1 MKRFLKTTI
10 FLLLSS
16 ATIFAKEEQ
25 LKNKVIEG
33 EKPQLKVMTYNIA
46 AGANNFKVDLKKTAE
61 TIKKINPDIIG
72 IQEVDKLTGR
82 SGKIDQGKI
91 LAELTGYN
99 IIYGKAIDHDGGE
112 YGIAILTKHQ
122 VKDSHQISLPSI
134 DEQRIALITT
144 IDVPNFPAP
153 ITYINTHL
161 DWHENPTERMNQ
173 IYAIDEHQLDIR
185 GIKILGGDFNDT
197 KESNVIKQLGRY
209 WESVIP
215 ENMDNRTW
223 PAVNP
228 EVGIDNIFTNK
239 AQKWNVK
246 TYIPN
251 SDNSSVVDQVEWDK
265 VSDHLPVIS
274 VLELVEQ

>member
-1 MKRFLKTTI
+1 MKKFLKTTI
-10 FLLLSS
+10 FLLLS
-16 ATIFAKEEQ
+16 AVTIFAKEEP

-99 IIYGKAIDHDGGE
+99 IVYGKAIDHDGGE
-112 YGIAILTKHQ
+112 YGIAVLTKHQ
-122 VKDSHQISLPSI
+122 IKESHQISLPSI

-251 SDNSSVVDQVEWDK
+251 SDNSPVVDQIEWNK

-274 VLELVEQ
+274 ILELVEQ

>member
-1 MKRFLKTTI
+1 MKKFLKTTI
-10 FLLLSS
+10 FLLLS
-16 ATIFAKEEQ
+16 AVTIFAKEEP

-46 AGANNFKVDLKKTAE
+46 AGANNFKVNLKKTAQ

-99 IIYGKAIDHDGGE
+99 IVYGKAIDHDGGE
-112 YGIAILTKHQ
+112 YGIAVLTKHQ
-122 VKDSHQISLPSI
+122 IKESHQISLPSI

-251 SDNSSVVDQVEWDK
+251 SDNSPVVDQIEWDK

-274 VLELVEQ
+274 ILELVEQ

>member
-1 MKRFLKTTI
+1 MKRFLKTAI

-16 ATIFAKEEQ
+16 ATIFAKEEP
-25 LKNKVIEG
+25 LKNKVIKG

-61 TIKKINPDIIG
+61 IIKKINPDIIG

-122 VKDSHQISLPSI
+122 VKDSHQISLPSM
-134 DEQRIALITT
+134 DEQRIALIAT
-144 IDVPNFPAP
+144 IDIPNFPAP

-215 ENMDNRTW
+215 KNMDNRTW
-223 PAVNP
+223 PAINP

-246 TYIPN
+246 TNIPN
-251 SDNSSVVDQVEWDK
+251 SDNSSVIDQVEWDK
-265 VSDHLPVIS
+265 VSDHLPIIS

>member
-1 MKRFLKTTI
+1 
-10 FLLLSS
+10 
-16 ATIFAKEEQ
+16 
-25 LKNKVIEG
+25 
-33 EKPQLKVMTYNIA
+33 MTYNIA

-61 TIKKINPDIIG
+61 TIKKINSDIIG
-72 IQEVDKLTGR
+72 IQEVDKLTE
-82 SGKIDQGKI
+82 K
-91 LAELTGYN
+91 T
-99 IIYGKAIDHDGGE
+99 
-112 YGIAILTKHQ
+112 
-122 VKDSHQISLPSI
+122 
-134 DEQRIALITT
+134 
-144 IDVPNFPAP
+144 
-153 ITYINTHL
+153 
-161 DWHENPTERMNQ
+161 NQ
-173 IYAIDEHQLDIR
+173 IYAIDEHQLDIK
-185 GIKILGGDFNDT
+185 GIKILDGDFNDT

-251 SDNSSVVDQVEWDK
+251 SDNSPVVDQIEWDK

-274 VLELVEQ
+274 ILELVEQ

>member
-1 MKRFLKTTI
+1 MKKFLKTTI
-10 FLLLSS
+10 FLLLS
-16 ATIFAKEEQ
+16 AVTIFAKEEP

-99 IIYGKAIDHDGGE
+99 IVYGKAIDHDGGE
-112 YGIAILTKHQ
+112 YGIAVLTKHQ
-122 VKDSHQISLPSI
+122 IKESHQISLPSI

-185 GIKILGGDFNDT
+185 GIKILSGDFNDT
-197 KESNVIKQLGRY
+197 RESNVIKQLGRY

-228 EVGIDNIFTNK
+228 EVRIDNIFTNK

-251 SDNSSVVDQVEWDK
+251 SDNSPVVDQIEWDK

-274 VLELVEQ
+274 ILELVEQ

>member
-251 SDNSSVVDQVEWDK
+251 SNNSSVVDQVEWDK

>member
-274 VLELVEQ
+274 VLELIEQ

>member
-1 MKRFLKTTI
+1 MKKFLKTTI
-10 FLLLSS
+10 FLLLS
-16 ATIFAKEEQ
+16 AVTIFAKEEP

-99 IIYGKAIDHDGGE
+99 IVYGKAIDHDGGE
-112 YGIAILTKHQ
+112 YGIAVLTKHQ
-122 VKDSHQISLPSI
+122 IKESHQISLPSI

-251 SDNSSVVDQVEWDK
+251 SDNSPVVDQIEWDK

-274 VLELVEQ
+274 ILELVEQ

>member
-1 MKRFLKTTI
+1 MKKFLKTTI
-10 FLLLSS
+10 FLLLS
-16 ATIFAKEEQ
+16 AVTIFAKEEP

-33 EKPQLKVMTYNIA
+33 EKSQLKVMTYNIA

-99 IIYGKAIDHDGGE
+99 IVYGKAIDHDGGE
-112 YGIAILTKHQ
+112 YGIAVLTKHQ
-122 VKDSHQISLPSI
+122 IKESHQISLPSI

-251 SDNSSVVDQVEWDK
+251 SDNSPVVDQIEWNK

-274 VLELVEQ
+274 ILELVEQ

>member
-82 SGKIDQGKI
+82 SEKIDQGKI

>member
-1 MKRFLKTTI
+1 MKKFLKTTI
-10 FLLLSS
+10 FLLLS
-16 ATIFAKEEQ
+16 AVTIFAKEEP
-25 LKNKVIEG
+25 LKNKVIKG

-99 IIYGKAIDHDGGE
+99 IVYGKAIDHDGGE
-112 YGIAILTKHQ
+112 YGIAVLTKHQ
-122 VKDSHQISLPSI
+122 IKESHQISLPSI

-251 SDNSSVVDQVEWDK
+251 SDNSPVVNQIEWDK

-274 VLELVEQ
+274 ILELVEQ

>member
-1 MKRFLKTTI
+1 
-10 FLLLSS
+10 
-16 ATIFAKEEQ
+16 
-25 LKNKVIEG
+25 
-33 EKPQLKVMTYNIA
+33 MTYNIA
-46 AGANNFKVDLKKTAE
+46 AGTNNFKVDLKKTAE
-61 TIKKINPDIIG
+61 TIKKISPDIIG

-99 IIYGKAIDHDGGE
+99 IVYGKAIDHDGGE
-112 YGIAILTKHQ
+112 YGIAVLTKHQ
-122 VKDSHQISLPSI
+122 IKESHQISLPSI

-223 PAVNP
+223 PAINP

-251 SDNSSVVDQVEWDK
+251 SDNSPVVDQIEWDK

-274 VLELVEQ
+274 ILELVEQ